1 MRARNATAH
10 LTKIPPKGIVS
21 GMRGTAVTLGNVPRA
36 LAGAG
41 VRSWTLPWLILL
53 LSLGVIGMHSLG
65 ASHHP
70 PVTTGTTTSQTTA
83 ASLAMAS
90 MASMAPSSPAHAP
103 GAQSV
108 APVAGIGVSEVM
120 SSDPL
125 MAAERTSVSKC
136 ATCELGG
143 QHGHAAGT
151 VHSVSKVAGA
161 AVEGIVMVAA
171 VMGGTVAGSHGLM
184 VMCLAVLP
192 LLGLVLRRAGKS
204 WGPFLRNKSHMLR
217 SSIGGVRDRPAAG
230 AAVSLAR
237 LCISRT

>member
-1 MRARNATAH
+1 
-10 LTKIPPKGIVS
+10 
-21 GMRGTAVTLGNVPRA
+21 MRGTAVTLGNVPRA
-36 LAGAG
+36 RAGAG
-41 VRSWTLPWLILL
+41 ARGWTLPWVILW
-53 LSLGVIGMHSLG
+53 LSIGVIGMHSLG

-90 MASMAPSSPAHAP
+90 MASMASMVSMAPSSPAPAP
-103 GAQSV
+103 GAQPV
-108 APVAGIGVSEVM
+108 APVAGNRVSQVM

-125 MAAERTSVSKC
+125 MATERTSVTEC

-143 QHGHAAGT
+143 QHGHPAGT

-171 VMGGTVAGSHGLM
+171 VMGGTVTGSHGLM

-204 WGPFLRNKSHMLR
+204 WGPFLRNTSHMLR